1 MKNTVERAWPVL
13 VWIGIWQALSVRLG
27 SGILLASPL
36 RVAAR
41 LLEMVASPGTW
52 RILLNSTVFVL
63 SGFLLSLLL
72 AIPCAVL
79 ARRYTAF
86 RRLMI
91 PPVKVMRSVPV
102 ASFIILALVFVSSR
116 HLSVLIAFTVSFPLF
131 FTELISALDERD
143 RQLEEFSR
151 VFRLPLG
158 ERVWRIDFPQVLPK
172 LATTCRTATGVCW
185 KAGVAAEIIGIP
197 KVSIGEQMH
206 MAKLYLDTADL
217 FAWTILILIL
227 SALFEAA
234 VQAGLRRLTSCAK
247 AL

>member
-1 MKNTVERAWPVL
+1 M
-13 VWIGIWQALSVRLG
+13 SVKLG

-41 LLEMVASPGTW
+41 LLEMAVSPGIW
-52 RILLNSTVFVL
+52 RILLNSTGVVVL
-63 SGFLLSLLL
+63 GFLLSLLL
-72 AIPCAVL
+72 AVPCAVL
-79 ARRYTAF
+79 ARRFAVF
-86 RRLMI
+86 RRLME

-116 HLSVLIAFTVSFPLF
+116 HLSILIAFTVSFPLF

-143 RQLEEFSR
+143 PQLEEFSR
-151 VFRLPLG
+151 VFRLPAG
-158 ERVWRIDFPQVLPK
+158 ERIWRIDLPQILPK

-197 KVSIGEQMH
+197 RGSIGEQMH

-217 FAWTILILIL
+217 FAWTLLILVL
-227 SALFEAA
+227 SAFFEAA
-234 VQAGLRRLTSCAK
+234 VQTAIRRLTACAK